1 MVIGPN
7 GEKMGIKKLEDALTL
22 SKYAGLDLVLM
33 NPGNTP
39 AVGKIMDYNK
49 YVYEKKKKLKEQQK
63 HQRENT
69 KELKEYRLS
78 YNIDIGDFNTRKRNA
93 SEYLKKGHKVKGSI
107 RFRGRE
113 MKYVEEGK
121 KAIFI
126 ATDFSVDY
134 AQLFTENDINY
145 TRSGMIH
152 EDWYSMYIYELSSD

>member
-121 KAIFI
+121 EVLLRFA
-126 ATDFSVDY
+126 D
-134 AQLFTENDINY
+134 
-145 TRSGMIH
+145 
-152 EDWYSMYIYELSSD
+152 ELSEIADVEQKPVLEGKNMTIILAPKKNK

>member
-1 MVIGPN
+1 
-7 GEKMGIKKLEDALTL
+7 MGIKKLEDALTL
-22 SKYAGLDLVLM
+22 AKYAGLDLVLM

-39 AVGKIMDYNK
+39 AVGKVMDYNK

-78 YNIDIGDFNTRKRNA
+78 YNIDIGDFNTRKKNA
-93 SEYLKKGHKVKGSI
+93 SEYLKKGHKIKGSI

-121 KAIFI
+121 EVLIRFA
-126 ATDFSVDY
+126 D
-134 AQLFTENDINY
+134 
-145 TRSGMIH
+145 
-152 EDWYSMYIYELSSD
+152 ELSEIADVEQKPVLEGKNMTMILAPKKNK

>member
-1 MVIGPN
+1 
-7 GEKMGIKKLEDALTL
+7 MGIKKLEDALTL

-121 KAIFI
+121 EVLIRFA
-126 ATDFSVDY
+126 D
-134 AQLFTENDINY
+134 
-145 TRSGMIH
+145 
-152 EDWYSMYIYELSSD
+152 ELSEIADVEQKPVLEGKNMTIILAPKKNK